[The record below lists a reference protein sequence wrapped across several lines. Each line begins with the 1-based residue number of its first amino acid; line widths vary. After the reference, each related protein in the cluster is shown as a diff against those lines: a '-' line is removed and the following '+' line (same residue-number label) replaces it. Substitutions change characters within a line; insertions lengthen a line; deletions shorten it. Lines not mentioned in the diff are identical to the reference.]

1 MSRKPPSTRA
11 ESAKP
16 PRNEKK
22 LAGNLIA
29 ALAKLRL
36 RALALESEQADNIV
50 AAHPERRI
58 SARNLTHY
66 LALRQSDIR
75 RLQVDLARLGLSRL
89 ARSEAHTLASLE
101 AVLAALHAL
110 AGEKSPRRARAPLG
124 IRAGEKL
131 LELHARELLGTVP
144 MDRAARI
151 MVTMPSEAAT
161 DPALVKGLLLA
172 GMNVMRINCAH
183 DDLDAWLA
191 MIANLR
197 VAERET
203 GLACRVCADLAGPK
217 LRTGAIRPLGRK
229 LEFKPARDAWGKL
242 LRPARVWVTP
252 REQPEPPPEAVD
264 AVLPV
269 DAEVLREARVGDSLA
284 LEDSR
289 GVQRDVSLVESSGRS
304 WLAHAQRHVY
314 LRDGAGCTLYRD
326 VIQLA
331 KGTVGPLP
339 EAVAPLLLKRGDRL
353 LVTPEARPGEP
364 ALYDD
369 DGELLRPA
377 SIPCTLD
384 AVFERARAG
393 QPIWFDD
400 GKIGG
405 FILSTR
411 DRALTVEITQA
422 PPQGAKL
429 RAEKGI
435 NLPETDLDIPSLS
448 AKDLCDLE
456 ALAAHVDMVGLSFVR
471 QRSDVLELH
480 EQLRRLGADHLAY
493 VLKIETRQGFEN
505 LPRILMASM
514 RRPPAGVM
522 VARGDLAVEIGF
534 ERLAEVQEEILWLCE
549 AAHVPV
555 IWATQVLEGMAR
567 RGVPSRAE
575 VSDAAFG
582 VRAECVMLNKG
593 PYIVETTRFL
603 ANVLTRMTGHNRK
616 RRPMLRRLAVSGG
629 LASELRSEV

>member
-1 MSRKPPSTRA
+1 MPRPIQPAAENGGESRVAARA
-11 ESAKP
+11 Q
-16 PRNEKK
+16 
-22 LAGNLIA
+22 
-29 ALAKLRL
+29 LRL
-36 RALALESEQADNIV
+36 IEQLIVALEALRARALALEAEHAEHIN
-50 AAHPERRI
+50 AAHPERRA

-89 ARSEAHTLASLE
+89 ARSEAHTLASLD

-110 AGEKSPRRARAPLG
+110 AGSKPARRARPPVA
-124 IRAGEKL
+124 IRSGEKL
-131 LELHARELLGTVP
+131 LDAHARELLGAP
-144 MDRAARI
+144 PADRATRI
-151 MVTMPSEAAT
+151 MVTMPTEAAT
-161 DPALVKGLLLA
+161 DPALVKAMLQA

-183 DDLDAWLA
+183 DDADAWLA

-197 VAERET
+197 AAERET
-203 GLACRVCADLAGPK
+203 GLAARVYADLAGPK
-217 LRTGAIRPLGRK
+217 LRTGAIRPIGRK
-229 LEFKPARDAWGKL
+229 LDFKPLRDAWGRIQ
-242 LRPARVWVTP
+242 RPARVWVTP
-252 REQPEPPPEAVD
+252 RGQPENPAEAVD

-269 DAEVLREARVGDSLA
+269 DAEVLREARPGDSLA

-289 GVQRDVSLVESSGRS
+289 GSQRDIVLAEAHGAS
-304 WLAHAQRHVY
+304 WLAHAHRHVY
-314 LRDGAGCTLYRD
+314 LRDGAGCALYRD

-339 EAVAPLLLKRGDRL
+339 EVVEPLVLKRGDRL
-353 LVTPEARPGEP
+353 VVTPDDRPGEP
-364 ALYDD
+364 ALLDEE
-369 DGELLRPA
+369 GEVVRPA

-384 AVFERARAG
+384 AVFEHARAG
-393 QPIWFDD
+393 QAIWFDD

-405 FILSTR
+405 YILSTR
-411 DRALTVEITQA
+411 NRALLVEITQA
-422 PPQGAKL
+422 PPNGAKL

-435 NLPETDLDIPSLS
+435 NLPDTDLDIPSLS
-448 AKDLCDLE
+448 AKDRQDLA
-456 ALAAHVDMVGLSFVR
+456 ALAPHIDIVGLSFVR
-471 QRSDVLELH
+471 QHSDVLALH
-480 EQLRRLGADHLAY
+480 EELDRLGASHLHY

-505 LPRILMASM
+505 LPRILMACL
-514 RRPPAGVM
+514 RQPPAGVM

-593 PYIVETTRFL
+593 PYIVDTVRFL

-629 LASELRSEV
+629 LG

>member
-1 MSRKPPSTRA
+1 MSRKPPSNRA
-11 ESAKP
+11 ESTKP

-22 LAGNLIA
+22 LVGNLIT

-36 RALALESEQADNIV
+36 RALALESEQADNIA

-58 SARNLTHY
+58 SARNLAHY

-110 AGEKSPRRARAPLG
+110 AGENPPRRARAPLG

-131 LELHARELLGTVP
+131 LELHARELLGTAP
-144 MDRAARI
+144 KDRATRI

-183 DDLDAWLA
+183 DDLDAWVA
-191 MIANLR
+191 MIAHLR

-203 GLACRVCADLAGPK
+203 GLTCRVCADLAGPK

-229 LEFKPARDAWGKL
+229 LDFKPARDAWGKL

-252 REQPEPPPEAVD
+252 REQPEAPPEAVD

-284 LEDSR
+284 LDDSR
-289 GVQRDVSLVESSGRS
+289 GVQRDISLVESGGRS
-304 WLAHAQRHVY
+304 WLAYAQRHVY
-314 LRDGAGCTLYRD
+314 LRDGTGCALYRD

-339 EAVAPLLLKRGDRL
+339 ETVAPLLLKRGDRL
-353 LVTPEARPGEP
+353 LVTPEERPGEP

-405 FILSTR
+405 YILSTR
-411 DRALTVEITQA
+411 DGALTVEITQA

-435 NLPETDLDIPSLS
+435 NLPETDLDIASLS
-448 AKDLCDLE
+448 AKDLRDLE
-456 ALAAHVDMVGLSFVR
+456 ALAADVDMVGLSFVR
-471 QRSDVLELH
+471 QHGDVLELH

-505 LPRILMASM
+505 LPRILMASL

-593 PYIVETTRFL
+593 PYIVDTTRFL
-603 ANVLTRMTGHNRK
+603 DNVLARMTGHNRK

-629 LASELRSEV
+629 LESGLRT